1 MEKVS
6 LTPNLFDTD
15 KILATIETEQ
25 PTSPIS
31 IPSSSPSLKFNNLP
45 TSRLQQ
51 RKQHAAFSSSSR
63 LQQRKQHAALSSS
76 ADENQNGEIKKS
88 KKKKLAHNI
97 IEKRYRMNMNSK
109 FVALSNALPDSCS
122 AKSSGK
128 PSPRRNS
135 SEQHPPNKSEV
146 LANALTYIHQLE
158 ARNASLKKEVEVLKE
173 NLLPRSSSMKMG
185 TQQQQRRQYMH
196 HTHGHTVT

>member
-15 KILATIETEQ
+15 KILTTIELEQ

-31 IPSSSPSLKFNNLP
+31 IPSSSPPLKFNNLP
-45 TSRLQQ
+45 T
-51 RKQHAAFSSSSR
+51 SR

-97 IEKRYRMNMNSK
+97 IEKRYRMNMSSK
-109 FVALSNALPDSCS
+109 FIALSNALPDSCS
-122 AKSSGK
+122 AKSSSK

-135 SEQHPPNKSEV
+135 SEQHLPNKSEV
-146 LANALTYIHQLE
+146 LTNALTYIHQLE

-185 TQQQQRRQYMH
+185 GEQQQRRQYMH
-196 HTHGHTVT
+196 HTHGHTRT